1 MTWERPAL
9 ERRVLSALDAEPA
22 RIPVLLGGCGSG
34 RTSLLDRVAAS
45 FGDRRSRYIDV
56 ERVASTP
63 ERFMAAVTCAPPP
76 AAGDAR
82 APLPPSGRRP
92 PRAAFDE
99 LLAFLG
105 RNGTPPSLLLFDE
118 FLEVR
123 TLESFPGLRGGA
135 REFVDTL
142 ASSPRRFVLA
152 SRYVNRAR
160 RLLHDFA
167 PRIELVHLPPLTVR
181 EVDAILREESA
192 AHGEA
197 AHGEA
202 ARTGLGRL
210 VHALAAGRP
219 GYVRALAAAVSSTEA
234 PQADPVAALA
244 AQMAAGTPLSHL
256 CRFSYE
262 LRLHRAR
269 GYGVLKAILGI
280 LAEQEGL
287 TLTEVARRLGRT
299 PGSTKDYLS
308 WLEDVDLVDTHE
320 KRYRFSDPLL
330 RLWVRLHGR
339 RTAPGERER
348 VRAAREYAV
357 ERVGGDG
364 TAAAAPA
371 PAPAVSPRRP
381 SRNLIEID

>member
-9 ERRVLSALDAEPA
+9 ERRVLSALDAEPP
-22 RIPVLLGGCGSG
+22 RVPVLLGGCGSG
-34 RTSLLDRVAAS
+34 RTSILNRVAAL
-45 FGDRRSRYIDV
+45 FGARRSRYIDV

-63 ERFMAAVTCAPPP
+63 ERFLAAVTCAPPSV
-76 AAGDAR
+76 AGNAR
-82 APLPPSGRRP
+82 APLPHAGPRT

-105 RNGTPPSLLLFDE
+105 REGTPPPLLLFDE

-135 REFVDTL
+135 REFVDAL
-142 ASSPRRFVLA
+142 ANSPHRFVLA

-167 PRIELVHLPPLTVR
+167 PRMELVHLPPLTAR
-181 EVDAILREESA
+181 EVDAVLLERSA
-192 AHGEA
+192 AHDET
-197 AHGEA
+197 
-202 ARTGLGRL
+202 ARTGLGRF

-219 GYVRALAAAVSSTEA
+219 SYVHAISAAVSSAVA
-234 PQADPVAALA
+234 PGRDPVAVLA
-244 AQMAAGTPLSHL
+244 AQMAAGTPLSQL

-280 LAEQEGL
+280 LAETEPL
-287 TLTEVARRLGRT
+287 RLTEVARLLGRT

-308 WLEDVDLVDTHE
+308 WLEDVDLVETRE
-320 KRYRFSDPLL
+320 KRYRFSDPVL
-330 RLWVRLHGR
+330 RLWVRLHGQ
-339 RTAPGERER
+339 RTAPGGQERA
-348 VRAAREYAV
+348 RAVREYAA
-357 ERVGGDG
+357 ERLGGNG
-364 TAAAAPA
+364 IAAAAPS
-371 PAPAVSPRRP
+371 PAPAVSLRRP
-381 SRNLIEID
+381 SGDLIEID

>member
-9 ERRVLSALDAEPA
+9 ERQVLSALDAEPA
-22 RIPVLLGGCGSG
+22 RIPVLLGACGSG
-34 RTSLLDRVAAS
+34 RTSLLNRVAAS

-63 ERFMAAVTCAPPP
+63 ERLLAAVTCAAP
-76 AAGDAR
+76 ARAANDG
-82 APLPPSGRRP
+82 APLPPAGPRT

-105 RNGTPPSLLLFDE
+105 RKGAPPPLLLFDE
-118 FLEVR
+118 LLEVR

-135 REFVDTL
+135 RELVDAL
-142 ASSPRRFVLA
+142 ANSPHRFVLA

-167 PRIELVHLPPLTVR
+167 PRMELVHLTPLSAR
-181 EVDAILREESA
+181 EVDAVLLKES
-192 AHGEA
+192 A

-219 GYVRALAAAVSSTEA
+219 SYVRALSAAVSDAAA
-234 PQADPVAALA
+234 PGGDPVAVLA
-244 AQMAAGTPLSHL
+244 AQMAAGAPLSQL
-256 CRFSYE
+256 CRLSYE

-280 LAEQEGL
+280 LAEREPL
-287 TLTEVARRLGRT
+287 RLTEVARQLGRT

-308 WLEDVDLVDTHE
+308 WLEDVDLVEARE
-320 KRYRFSDPLL
+320 KRYRFSDPVL
-330 RLWVRLHGR
+330 RLWVRLHGQ
-339 RTAPGERER
+339 RTAPGGQERA
-348 VRAAREYAV
+348 RAAREYAA
-357 ERVGGDG
+357 ERLGGDPI
-364 TAAAAPA
+364 AAAAPSRA
-371 PAPAVSPRRP
+371 PVTSLRRP
-381 SRNLIEID
+381 SGSLIEID

>member
-34 RTSLLDRVAAS
+34 RTSVLNRVAAL

-63 ERFMAAVTCAPPP
+63 ERFLAAVTCDPP
-76 AAGDAR
+76 AGAENAR
-82 APLPPSGRRP
+82 APLPPPGRRS

-99 LLAFLG
+99 LLAFVG
-105 RNGTPPSLLLFDE
+105 QKGTPPPLLLLDE

-135 REFVDTL
+135 REFVDAL
-142 ASSPRRFVLA
+142 ANSPHRFVLA

-167 PRIELVHLPPLTVR
+167 PRMELVHLPPLTAR
-181 EVDAILREESA
+181 EVDAVLLEKSA
-192 AHGEA
+192 THDAT
-197 AHGEA
+197 
-202 ARTGLGRL
+202 ARTRLGRL

-219 GYVRALAAAVSSTEA
+219 SYVHALSAAVSSAAATGG
-234 PQADPVAALA
+234 DPVAVLA
-244 AQMAAGTPLSHL
+244 AQMAAGTPLSQL

-280 LAEQEGL
+280 LAEREPL
-287 TLTEVARRLGRT
+287 RLTEVGRQLGRT

-308 WLEDVDLVDTHE
+308 WLEDVDLVETRE
-320 KRYRFSDPLL
+320 KRYRFSDPVL

-339 RTAPGERER
+339 RTAPGGQERARAVRQYAAER
-348 VRAAREYAV
+348 L
-357 ERVGGDG
+357 GGDG
-364 TAAAAPA
+364 IAAAAPS
-371 PAPAVSPRRP
+371 PAPVTSLRRP
-381 SRNLIEID
+381 SGDLIEID